1 MESAKISKK
10 LESSLSQR
18 MGMPDIKAMAAW
30 ALQDA
35 GNRDMLWR
43 LVRSDDRRT
52 SVNALWIISHLK
64 TKESEWLQSLQND
77 IVDMLLVESDTSKKR
92 IMLQLLREQDFEPD
106 DVRTDLIDFC
116 FSKINSE
123 CEPYAVRAFCIYVAF
138 KLCRNYPELL
148 NELKEYLLM
157 MSVRQLPP
165 GLRCASRKT
174 LAAVQEQL
182 SEPCVR

>member
-1 MESAKISKK
+1 MESAKISNK
-10 LESSLSQR
+10 LESALSGR
-18 MGMPDIKAMAAW
+18 IGMPDIKAMAAL

-148 NELKEYLLM
+148 NELKEYLSM
-157 MSVRQLPP
+157 MSARQLPP

-182 SEPCVR
+182 G

>member
-1 MESAKISKK
+1 MESAKIKNK
-10 LESSLSQR
+10 LESVLSGQI
-18 MGMPDIKAMAAW
+18 GMPDIKAWAAW

-35 GNRDMLWR
+35 ANRDMLWR
-43 LVRSDDRRT
+43 LVRSEDWRT

-64 TKESEWLQSLQND
+64 TKESEWLRSLQND
-77 IVDMLLVESDTSKKR
+77 IIDMLLVEHDASKKR
-92 IMLQLLREQDFEPD
+92 ILLQLLREQDFEPD

-138 KLCRNYPELL
+138 RLCRNYPELL
-148 NELKEYLLM
+148 TELKEYLLM

-174 LAAVQEQL
+174 LAAIREQL
-182 SEPCVR
+182 G